1 MTDVTRP
8 THYQGDGMQA
18 IDVIDAFGLGDGFRL
33 GNVIKYTT
41 RYTRTGNIDD
51 LRKARTY
58 LDMQIDAA
66 IIRQGQKELAK

>member
-1 MTDVTRP
+1 MDATRP

-41 RYTRTGNIDD
+41 RYTHTNNIDD